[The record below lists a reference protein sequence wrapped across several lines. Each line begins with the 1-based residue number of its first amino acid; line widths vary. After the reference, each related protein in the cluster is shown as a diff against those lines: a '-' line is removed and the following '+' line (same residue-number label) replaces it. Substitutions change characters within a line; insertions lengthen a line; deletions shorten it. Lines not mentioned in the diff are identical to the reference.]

1 YLKTLQGIILATIYS
16 KSDISD
22 VSNEI
27 IEEAIAQ
34 YEQET
39 QLEDNSS

>member
-1 YLKTLQGIILATIYS
+1 MKTEQEVILATIYS

-27 IEEAIAQ
+27 IEEALAK
-34 YEQET
+34 YEQEIPR
-39 QLEDNSS
+39 EDQPN